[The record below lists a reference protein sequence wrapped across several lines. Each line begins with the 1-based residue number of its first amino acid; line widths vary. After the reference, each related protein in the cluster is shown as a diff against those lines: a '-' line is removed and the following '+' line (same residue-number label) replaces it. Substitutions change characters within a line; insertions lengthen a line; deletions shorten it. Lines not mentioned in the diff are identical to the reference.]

1 MPILLAQDGTILI
14 AATGKLFT
22 MNRILIFGLYAFG
35 CICAYADTAEYLK
48 KISDSI
54 KIQVQMQPKE
64 DLDFV
69 LNVQNLKFFVLNV
82 QNLKLDDDILFN
94 ESAFNINVEVIV
106 SVDSIKNQKEAI
118 SVYGCGTYIPSHIEP
133 SFVNTLKPKYL
144 IYQPAKDFLRK
155 LKEISGD
162 PNIEKILC
170 IEVTFSFFN
179 LLKSKKIDLSKTI
192 VRSETIRLEGEELNA
207 WLKFARSLSPITK
220 NTN

>member
-1 MPILLAQDGTILI
+1 
-14 AATGKLFT
+14 
-22 MNRILIFGLYAFG
+22 MNRTLIFGLYVFG

-48 KISDSI
+48 KISDSL
-54 KIQVQMQPKE
+54 KIQVQMQPKP
-64 DLDFV
+64 DSG
-69 LNVQNLKFFVLNV
+69 FVLNV

-207 WLKFARSLSPITK
+207 WLKFARSSLPSTK

>member
-1 MPILLAQDGTILI
+1 
-14 AATGKLFT
+14 

-35 CICAYADTAEYLK
+35 CICVYADTAEYLK
-48 KISDSI
+48 KISDFL
-54 KIQVQMQPKE
+54 KIQVQMQPKP
-64 DLDFV
+64 DSG
-69 LNVQNLKFFVLNV
+69 FVLNV

-207 WLKFARSLSPITK
+207 WLKFARSSLPSTK

>member
-1 MPILLAQDGTILI
+1 
-14 AATGKLFT
+14 
-22 MNRILIFGLYAFG
+22 MNRILIFGLYVFG

-48 KISDSI
+48 KISDSL
-54 KIQVQMQPKE
+54 KIQVQMQPKP
-64 DLDFV
+64 DSG
-69 LNVQNLKFFVLNV
+69 FVLNV

-118 SVYGCGTYIPSHIEP
+118 SVYGCGTYITSHIKP

-207 WLKFARSLSPITK
+207 WLKFARSLLPITK

>member
-1 MPILLAQDGTILI
+1 
-14 AATGKLFT
+14 
-22 MNRILIFGLYAFG
+22 MNRILIFGLYVFG
-35 CICAYADTAEYLK
+35 CICVYADTVEYLK
-48 KISDSI
+48 KISDSL
-54 KIQVQMQPKE
+54 KIQVQMQPKP
-64 DLDFV
+64 DSG
-69 LNVQNLKFFVLNV
+69 FVLNV

-192 VRSETIRLEGEELNA
+192 VDSETIRLEGEELNA
-207 WLKFARSLSPITK
+207 WLKFARSSLPSTK

>member
-1 MPILLAQDGTILI
+1 
-14 AATGKLFT
+14 
-22 MNRILIFGLYAFG
+22 MNRILIFGLYVFG

-48 KISDSI
+48 KISDSL
-54 KIQVQMQPKE
+54 KIQVQMQPKP
-64 DLDFV
+64 DSG
-69 LNVQNLKFFVLNV
+69 FVLNV

-118 SVYGCGTYIPSHIEP
+118 SVYGCGTYITSHIKP

>member
-1 MPILLAQDGTILI
+1 
-14 AATGKLFT
+14 
-22 MNRILIFGLYAFG
+22 MNRILIFGLYVFG

-48 KISDSI
+48 KISDSL
-54 KIQVQMQPKE
+54 KIQVQMQPKP
-64 DLDFV
+64 DSG
-69 LNVQNLKFFVLNV
+69 FVLNV

-94 ESAFNINVEVIV
+94 ENAFYRNVEVIV

-118 SVYGCGTYIPSHIEP
+118 SVYGCGTYITSHIEP

-155 LKEISGD
+155 LKEISCD
-162 PNIEKILC
+162 PNIEKIRY

-192 VRSETIRLEGEELNA
+192 VDSETIRLEGEELNA
-207 WLKFARSLSPITK
+207 WLKFARSLLPITK

>member
-1 MPILLAQDGTILI
+1 
-14 AATGKLFT
+14 
-22 MNRILIFGLYAFG
+22 MNRILIFGLYVFG
-35 CICAYADTAEYLK
+35 CICVYADTAEYLK
-48 KISDSI
+48 KISDSL
-54 KIQVQMQPKE
+54 KIQVQMQPKP
-64 DLDFV
+64 DSG
-69 LNVQNLKFFVLNV
+69 FVLNV

-162 PNIEKILC
+162 PNIEKIQC

-207 WLKFARSLSPITK
+207 WLKFARSSLPSTK

>member
-1 MPILLAQDGTILI
+1 
-14 AATGKLFT
+14 
-22 MNRILIFGLYAFG
+22 MNRILIFGLYVFG
-35 CICAYADTAEYLK
+35 CICVYADTVEYLK
-48 KISDSI
+48 KISDSL
-54 KIQVQMQPKE
+54 KIQVQMQPKP
-64 DLDFV
+64 DSG
-69 LNVQNLKFFVLNV
+69 FVLNV

-144 IYQPAKDFLRK
+144 IYQPAKNFLRK
-155 LKEISGD
+155 LKEISCD
-162 PNIEKILC
+162 PNIEKIRY

-192 VRSETIRLEGEELNA
+192 VDSETIRLEGEELNA
-207 WLKFARSLSPITK
+207 WLKFARSSLPSTK

>member
-1 MPILLAQDGTILI
+1 
-14 AATGKLFT
+14 

-35 CICAYADTAEYLK
+35 CICVYADTAEYLK
-48 KISDSI
+48 KISDSL
-54 KIQVQMQPKE
+54 KIQVQMQPKP
-64 DLDFV
+64 DSG
-69 LNVQNLKFFVLNV
+69 FVLNV

-118 SVYGCGTYIPSHIEP
+118 SVYGCGTYITSHIEP

>member
-1 MPILLAQDGTILI
+1 
-14 AATGKLFT
+14 
-22 MNRILIFGLYAFG
+22 MNRILIFGLYVFG
-35 CICAYADTAEYLK
+35 CICVYADTVEYLK
-48 KISDSI
+48 KISDSL
-54 KIQVQMQPKE
+54 KIQVQMQPKP
-64 DLDFV
+64 DSG
-69 LNVQNLKFFVLNV
+69 FVLNV

-106 SVDSIKNQKEAI
+106 SVDSIKNQKKAI

-133 SFVNTLKPKYL
+133 SFVNTLTPKYL

-155 LKEISGD
+155 LKEISCD
-162 PNIEKILC
+162 PNIEKIQC

-192 VRSETIRLEGEELNA
+192 VDSETIRLEGEELNA
-207 WLKFARSLSPITK
+207 WLKFARSSLPSTK

>member
-1 MPILLAQDGTILI
+1 
-14 AATGKLFT
+14 

-64 DLDFV
+64 DLGCV
-69 LNVQNLKFFVLNV
+69 LNIQNLKF
-82 QNLKLDDDILFN
+82 DDDIMFN
-94 ESAFNINVEVIV
+94 ENAFYRNVGVTV
-106 SVDSIKNQKEAI
+106 SVGTINKKHQEGVG
-118 SVYGCGTYIPSHIEP
+118 VYGCETYITSHIEP

-144 IYQPAKDFLRK
+144 IHQPAEDFLRK
-155 LKEISGD
+155 LKEISCD

-170 IEVTFSFFN
+170 IEVTFSFYG

-192 VRSETIRLEGEELNA
+192 VDSETIRLEGKELNA

>member
-1 MPILLAQDGTILI
+1 
-14 AATGKLFT
+14 
-22 MNRILIFGLYAFG
+22 MNRILIFGLYVFG
-35 CICAYADTAEYLK
+35 CICVYADTVEYLK
-48 KISDSI
+48 KISDSL
-54 KIQVQMQPKE
+54 KIQVQMQPKP
-64 DLDFV
+64 DSG
-69 LNVQNLKFFVLNV
+69 FVLNV

-106 SVDSIKNQKEAI
+106 SVDSIKNQKKAI

-155 LKEISGD
+155 LKEISCD
-162 PNIEKILC
+162 PNIEKIRY

-192 VRSETIRLEGEELNA
+192 VDSETIRLEGEELNA
-207 WLKFARSLSPITK
+207 WLKFARSSLPSTK

>member
-1 MPILLAQDGTILI
+1 
-14 AATGKLFT
+14 

-48 KISDSI
+48 KISDSL
-54 KIQVQMQPKE
+54 KIQVQMQPKP
-64 DLDFV
+64 DSG
-69 LNVQNLKFFVLNV
+69 FVLNV

-207 WLKFARSLSPITK
+207 WLKFARSSLPSTK

>member
-1 MPILLAQDGTILI
+1 
-14 AATGKLFT
+14 

-35 CICAYADTAEYLK
+35 CICVYADTAEYLK
-48 KISDSI
+48 KISDFL
-54 KIQVQMQPKE
+54 KIQVQMQPKP
-64 DLDFV
+64 DSG
-69 LNVQNLKFFVLNV
+69 FVLNV

-106 SVDSIKNQKEAI
+106 SVNSIKNQKEAI

-207 WLKFARSLSPITK
+207 WLKFARSLLPITK

>member
-1 MPILLAQDGTILI
+1 
-14 AATGKLFT
+14 
-22 MNRILIFGLYAFG
+22 MNRILIFGLYVFG
-35 CICAYADTAEYLK
+35 CICVYADTAEYLK
-48 KISDSI
+48 KISDSL
-54 KIQVQMQPKE
+54 KIQVQMQPKP
-64 DLDFV
+64 DSGCV
-69 LNVQNLKFFVLNV
+69 LNI

-94 ESAFNINVEVIV
+94 ENAFYRNVEVIV

-155 LKEISGD
+155 LKEISCD
-162 PNIEKILC
+162 PNIEKIRY

-207 WLKFARSLSPITK
+207 WLKFARSLLPITK

>member
-1 MPILLAQDGTILI
+1 
-14 AATGKLFT
+14 
-22 MNRILIFGLYAFG
+22 MNRILIFGLYVFG

-48 KISDSI
+48 KISDSL
-54 KIQVQMQPKE
+54 KIQVQMQPKP
-64 DLDFV
+64 DSG
-69 LNVQNLKFFVLNV
+69 FVLNV

-155 LKEISGD
+155 LKEISCD
-162 PNIEKILC
+162 PNIEKIRY

-192 VRSETIRLEGEELNA
+192 VDSETIRLEGEELNA
-207 WLKFARSLSPITK
+207 WLKFARSSLPSTK

>member
-1 MPILLAQDGTILI
+1 
-14 AATGKLFT
+14 

-48 KISDSI
+48 KISDSL
-54 KIQVQMQPKE
+54 KIQVEMQPKP
-64 DLDFV
+64 DSDC
-69 LNVQNLKFFVLNV
+69 VLNV

-94 ESAFNINVEVIV
+94 ENAFYSNVEVIV
-106 SVDSIKNQKEAI
+106 SVDIINKKQQEGI

-144 IYQPAKDFLRK
+144 IRQPAKDFLRK
-155 LKEISGD
+155 LKEISCD

-170 IEVTFSFFN
+170 IEVTFSFFG

-192 VRSETIRLEGEELNA
+192 VDSEPIRLKGEELNA
-207 WLKFARSLSPITK
+207 WLKFARSLSPTVK
-220 NTN
+220 NSNLD

>member
-1 MPILLAQDGTILI
+1 MD
-14 AATGKLFT
+14 
-22 MNRILIFGLYAFG
+22 RILIFGLYVFG
-35 CICAYADTAEYLK
+35 CICVYADTVEYLK
-48 KISDSI
+48 KISDSL
-54 KIQVQMQPKE
+54 KIQVQMQPKP
-64 DLDFV
+64 DSG
-69 LNVQNLKFFVLNV
+69 FVLNV

-144 IYQPAKDFLRK
+144 IYQPAEDFLRK
-155 LKEISGD
+155 LKEISCD
-162 PNIEKILC
+162 PNIEKIRY

-192 VRSETIRLEGEELNA
+192 VDSETIRLEGEELNA
-207 WLKFARSLSPITK
+207 WLKFARSSLPSTK

>member
-1 MPILLAQDGTILI
+1 
-14 AATGKLFT
+14 

-48 KISDSI
+48 KVSDSL
-54 KIQVQMQPKE
+54 KIQVQMQPKP
-64 DLDFV
+64 DSG
-69 LNVQNLKFFVLNV
+69 FVLNV

-106 SVDSIKNQKEAI
+106 SVDSIKNQKKAI

-144 IYQPAKDFLRK
+144 IYQPAEDFLRK
-155 LKEISGD
+155 LKEISCD
-162 PNIEKILC
+162 PNIEKIRY

-192 VRSETIRLEGEELNA
+192 VDSETIRLEGEELNA
-207 WLKFARSLSPITK
+207 WLKFARSSLPSTK

>member
-1 MPILLAQDGTILI
+1 
-14 AATGKLFT
+14 
-22 MNRILIFGLYAFG
+22 MNRILIFGLYVFG

-48 KISDSI
+48 KISDSL
-54 KIQVQMQPKE
+54 KIQVQMQPKP
-64 DLDFV
+64 DSG
-69 LNVQNLKFFVLNV
+69 FVLNV

-106 SVDSIKNQKEAI
+106 SVDSIKNQKKAI

-155 LKEISGD
+155 LKEISCD
-162 PNIEKILC
+162 PNIEKIRY

-192 VRSETIRLEGEELNA
+192 VDSETIRLEGEELNA
-207 WLKFARSLSPITK
+207 WLKFARSSLPSTK

>member
-1 MPILLAQDGTILI
+1 
-14 AATGKLFT
+14 
-22 MNRILIFGLYAFG
+22 MNRILIFGLYVFG

-48 KISDSI
+48 KISDSL
-54 KIQVQMQPKE
+54 KIQVQMQPKP
-64 DLDFV
+64 DSG
-69 LNVQNLKFFVLNV
+69 FVLNV

-106 SVDSIKNQKEAI
+106 SVDSIKNQKKAI

-144 IYQPAKDFLRK
+144 TRQPAKDFLRK
-155 LKEISGD
+155 LKEISCD
-162 PNIEKILC
+162 PNIEKIQC

-192 VRSETIRLEGEELNA
+192 VDSETIRLEGEELNA
-207 WLKFARSLSPITK
+207 WLKFARSSLPSTK